1 MKNLNLS
8 RSGEKEAP
16 AEQAFTF
23 PGAIPT
29 KSKVRSTAA
38 TKWLDFGGEEVDCF
52 EFVGV
57 NDESFISDWWHYG
70 SWENNCVPTA
80 QTGFT
85 E

>member
-8 RSGEKEAP
+8 RSREKEAP

-38 TKWLDFGGEEVDCF
+38 TKWLDFGGEEIDNF
-52 EFVGV
+52 EF
-57 NDESFISDWWHYG
+57 DEVDNEQLRIFEIFR
-70 SWENNCVPTA
+70 N
-80 QTGFT
+80 
-85 E
+85 

>member
-29 KSKVRSTAA
+29 KSKVRSTAG
-38 TKWLDFGGEEVDCF
+38 TKCLDFGGES
-52 EFVGV
+52 VGRV
-57 NDESFISDWWHYG
+57 VMPGYVKRISG
-70 SWENNCVPTA
+70 RS
-80 QTGFT
+80 
-85 E
+85 

>member
-8 RSGEKEAP
+8 RSREKEAP

-38 TKWLDFGGEEVDCF
+38 TKWLDFVGEEIDNF
-52 EFVGV
+52 EF
-57 NDESFISDWWHYG
+57 DEVDNEQLRIFEIFR
-70 SWENNCVPTA
+70 N
-80 QTGFT
+80 
-85 E
+85 

>member
-8 RSGEKEAP
+8 RSREKEAP

-38 TKWLDFGGEEVDCF
+38 TKWLDFGGEEIDNFEVSSWLISCF
-52 EFVGV
+52 
-57 NDESFISDWWHYG
+57 FILTKW
-70 SWENNCVPTA
+70 TR
-80 QTGFT
+80 
-85 E
+85 

>member
-38 TKWLDFGGEEVDCF
+38 TKWLDFGGEEIDNF
-52 EFVGV
+52 EF
-57 NDESFISDWWHYG
+57 DEVDNEQLRIFEIFR
-70 SWENNCVPTA
+70 N
-80 QTGFT
+80 
-85 E
+85 